1 MSSQSPNL
9 KRLRS
14 ARMTK
19 IEARPSPI
27 SHKPQDSRFNFQ
39 SLLSSWEDRSTSEA
53 TILTSGASRAP
64 NLEAQATANQKSPFK
79 NPQDETR
86 LASDPGLDEKFGK
99 EMIFGKLTNN
109 KNGEKK
115 I

>member
-1 MSSQSPNL
+1 M
-9 KRLRS
+9 
-14 ARMTK
+14 
-19 IEARPSPI
+19 EALP
-27 SHKPQDSRFNFQ
+27 
-39 SLLSSWEDRSTSEA
+39 
-53 TILTSGASRAP
+53 
-64 NLEAQATANQKSPFK
+64 TANQKPPFK